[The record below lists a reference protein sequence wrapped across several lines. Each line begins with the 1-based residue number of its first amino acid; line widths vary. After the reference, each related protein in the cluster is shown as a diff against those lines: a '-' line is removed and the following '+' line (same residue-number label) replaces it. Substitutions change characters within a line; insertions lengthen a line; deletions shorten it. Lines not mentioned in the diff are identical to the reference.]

1 MQRLNV
7 DVEKVLRFKII
18 SRLSCVWCTRA
29 KMLLNKHDI
38 PFEEK
43 MVTDLHEMNELKSRG
58 YKTFPIIH
66 DEHDLFIGGYQ
77 ELKNLVES
85 ST

>member
-7 DVEKVLRFKII
+7 DVEKVLRFKIL
-18 SRLSCVWCTRA
+18 SRLSCVYCTRA

-43 MVTDLHEMNELKSRG
+43 LVTDQTEMDWLKRQG
-58 YKTFPIIH
+58 FKTFPIIY
-66 DEHDLFIGGYQ
+66 DENETHIGGYE
-77 ELKNLVES
+77 ELKNLIES
-85 ST
+85 TS

>member
-1 MQRLNV
+1 
-7 DVEKVLRFKII
+7 
-18 SRLSCVWCTRA
+18 
-29 KMLLNKHDI
+29 MLLNKHDI

-43 MVTDLHEMNELKSRG
+43 MVTDLHEMNELKARG

-85 ST
+85 TS

>member
-1 MQRLNV
+1 
-7 DVEKVLRFKII
+7 
-18 SRLSCVWCTRA
+18 
-29 KMLLNKHDI
+29 MLLNKHDI

-43 MVTDLHEMNELKSRG
+43 LVTDLYEMNELKARG

-85 ST
+85 TS

>member
-7 DVEKVLRFKII
+7 DVEKVLRFKIL

-29 KMLLNKHDI
+29 KMLLNKHEI
-38 PFEEK
+38 PFEERL
-43 MVTDLHEMNELKSRG
+43 VTDLEEMKYLKGKG

-66 DEHDLFIGGYQ
+66 DEHDRFIGGYQ

-85 ST
+85 TS